1 VPATAARIRDAAA
14 GRPTGRCSGNKS
26 PSARWQRASGH
37 RTDRAR
43 CPSIAAAARRWRRRR
58 VRRWRAPCCRA
69 PARRSGCARSHRP
82 AAQGEG
88 RAANVPRRSCRRA
101 LPSAARASACWWSW
115 RRRHF
120 QIGSQ
125 VCAVGRIRHLIT
137 TLLARDRA
145 LRVAEPGVQCLLG
158 PDDLV
163 MISGRASSR
172 SWPPAPRG
180 GRRRFGRRSG
190 RRFIGFHK
198 VTGCAARRRRQR
210 IPQRQSPSA
219 QRPARS

>member
-1 VPATAARIRDAAA
+1 VHLAA
-14 GRPTGRCSGNKS
+14 GRLPGDQD
-26 PSARWQRASGH
+26 ARAAIGLQHRA
-37 RTDRAR
+37 RAVRQMCRADRAGV
-43 CPSIAAAARRWRRRR
+43 A
-58 VRRWRAPCCRA
+58 
-69 PARRSGCARSHRP
+69 
-82 AAQGEG
+82 
-88 RAANVPRRSCRRA
+88 A